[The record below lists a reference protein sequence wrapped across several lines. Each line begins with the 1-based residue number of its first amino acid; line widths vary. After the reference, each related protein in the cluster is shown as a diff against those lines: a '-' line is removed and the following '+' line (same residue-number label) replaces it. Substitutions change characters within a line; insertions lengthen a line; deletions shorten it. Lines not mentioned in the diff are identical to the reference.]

1 MRGPAHRPKI
11 FFRVAYM
18 AAGLLTIRKDGLG
31 AALGTVGAPVPSD
44 EHCEAMRRSE
54 VTAVT
59 RGPSGGWSV
68 RGPAH
73 CPKIF
78 FRVAYMAYIRLIYGC
93 RAAQHA

>member
-1 MRGPAHRPKI
+1 MH
-11 FFRVAYM
+11 
-18 AAGLLTIRKDGLG
+18 KDGLG
-31 AALGTVGAPVPSD
+31 AALGTVGVAVPSD

-78 FRVAYMAYIRLIYGC
+78 FRVAYMA
-93 RAAQHA
+93 AALLTMHEDGLGAALGTVGAPVPSE